1 MLDANKE
8 FTQKGPDN
16 IQAGIGTMHPKGNQ
30 KDHNRQ
36 KRQKEL
42 MVN

>member
-1 MLDANKE
+1 MLDANKK

-30 KDHNRQ
+30 KITTEQ
-36 KRQKEL
+36 